1 MQAAA
6 DINAA
11 IREAMQFV
19 ERKSA
24 AIPRP
29 HHQASAGGA
38 QVCSHE
44 MYRMGHSVPLRKA
57 DTSAVNRL
65 TSSSTS

>member
-6 DINAA
+6 DINAV

-44 MYRMGHSVPLRKA
+44 MYRMGHCDEQTPV
-57 DTSAVNRL
+57 
-65 TSSSTS
+65 